1 MDSDT
6 TYTPREAFENIFRD
20 EGIQYPIENEMKLIE
35 LSRKGVSKGAVSRV
49 AKYGGLSLKEMAVML
64 PVSERTLHRYDEREK
79 LSGDISERVLFL
91 ARILVKGTEVFG
103 SEENMRAWIRT
114 PIYALGNQS
123 PLSIM
128 DTLSGMHMVL
138 DTLGRIEHGVYS

>member
-6 TYTPREAFENIFRD
+6 TYTPREAFEKIFRD

-35 LSRKGVSKGAVSRV
+35 LSRKGITKGAISRM
-49 AKYGGLSLKEMAVML
+49 AEYGGLTLKEMAFML
-64 PVSERTLHRYDEREK
+64 PVSERSLHRYDEREK
-79 LSGDISERVLFL
+79 LNSDISERALFL
-91 ARILVKGTEVFG
+91 ARIFVKGTEIFG
-103 SEENMRAWIRT
+103 SEEDMRAWIRA
-114 PIYALGNQS
+114 PIYALGNRS

-128 DTLSGMHMVL
+128 DTISGMQMAL